1 MALSD
6 WGRILCGGFAMAVVG
21 SIPASAS
28 FKISSD
34 PTKNIN
40 CSGGVCTATA
50 KKAVLNAND
59 LLDML
64 ASGDVAVQSG
74 GLAQDIEVDAALSW
88 TSTHRLT
95 LDSYHGISFNKPV
108 VVAGTGAL
116 TLTTNDGGSGG
127 DFRFLKRGHVEFWD
141 LSSSL
146 IINGQSYALENKLKR
161 LARDI
166 KHYRTGNFALAKSIN
181 EKNHQYFG
189 SPIPALAGNF
199 EGLGNAISNL
209 SISSDDDNGFVGLFG
224 EFVFSATPPVMRDI
238 GLLNITVVGQG
249 SFQSVGTLVGYNN
262 GVIENCFA
270 EGSVLSTKSAVS
282 VGGLV
287 GSNDDG
293 TIENSFADVT
303 VSSPNGQ
310 AVGGLVGWMD
320 GFEDEFGIVRESYSL
335 GTVTGG
341 DSALVGGLIGKNWG
355 GVISDSYAVGSA
367 TGGANA
373 LVGGLV
379 GGNID
384 NQNGQSI
391 PAVSASYSI
400 GSVSGGSGAIV
411 GGLIG
416 QDAADSQ
423 IADTYWDM
431 DTSGI
436 SDPHLGA
443 GNIADDPG
451 ITGLTT
457 EQFKS
462 GLPAG
467 FSPAI
472 WKEKASINNGYPYL
486 IANPSQ

>member
-1 MALSD
+1 MIPPKL
-6 WGRILCGGFAMAVVG
+6 GVHKTG
-21 SIPASAS
+21 SS
-28 FKISSD
+28 
-34 PTKNIN
+34 
-40 CSGGVCTATA
+40 
-50 KKAVLNAND
+50 
-59 LLDML
+59 
-64 ASGDVAVQSG
+64 
-74 GLAQDIEVDAALSW
+74 
-88 TSTHRLT
+88 
-95 LDSYHGISFNKPV
+95 SFNKPV

-127 DFRFLKRGHVEFWD
+127 DFRFFKKGHVEFWD

-146 IINGQSYALENKLKR
+146 SINGQSYTLETKIKG

-166 KHYRTGNFALAKSIN
+166 KHDGTGNYALAKSIN
-181 EKNHQYFG
+181 AKNQAYFG
-189 SPIPALAGNF
+189 SPVPAFSGNF
-199 EGLGNAISNL
+199 EGLGNTISNL
-209 SISSDDDNGFVGLFG
+209 SISSDDDSGYVGLFG
-224 EFVFSATPPVMRDI
+224 ELNSFGSHTIRDI
-238 GLLNITVVGQG
+238 GLLNVTVVGQG
-249 SFQSVGTLVGYNN
+249 SFQSVGTLVGYNH
-262 GVIENCFA
+262 GVIANCFA
-270 EGSVLSTKSAVS
+270 EGGVLSTESAVS

-335 GTVTGG
+335 GAVTGG
-341 DSALVGGLIGKNWG
+341 DGALVGGLIGKNWG
-355 GVISDSYAVGSA
+355 GVISDSYAAGST

-400 GSVSGGSGAIV
+400 GSVSGGSGAVV

-423 IADTYWDM
+423 ITNTYWDM
-431 DTSGI
+431 NTSGI
-436 SDPHLGA
+436 SDPSHGA

-472 WKEKASINNGYPYL
+472 WKEKAGINGGYPYL
-486 IANPSQ
+486 IDLPPG